1 MTQKYRGKKTGQ
13 GWVSMSPFNLWNRK
27 QSKIECSFSTLEVKD
42 IDSVCLFHNTW
53 DYYSVV

>member
-42 IDSVCLFHNTW
+42 IDSVL
-53 DYYSVV
+53 SLS